1 MLLLTRR
8 IVLIFKIGAW
18 KVSKIAM
25 PKWTTGEFKLCVKV
39 KKKKKRHFSAVKSA
53 NQQVNN
59 LLLYFPMT
67 LCEFNGKCRFNQ
79 SY

>member
-39 KKKKKRHFSAVKSA
+39 KKKKKKTLFCSKISKSTSQQSPPVFSNDS
-53 NQQVNN
+53 
-59 LLLYFPMT
+59 MWI
-67 LCEFNGKCRFNQ
+67 
-79 SY
+79 